1 MPFNANLTGMFHRR
15 RSSGSNRW
23 GALVVFA
30 CAAGAAAQPPTR
42 IPLCPGLT
50 VVTAVEQQ
58 SGDYES
64 IKTIESVSPREVRM
78 KYSAEMPNT
87 DMLDPGPPLKR
98 INLQRTMLTG
108 DLESGVI
115 YQQNFLEKSA
125 ETIPGTTSIGTSAAV
140 LRALKTTGEAQL
152 SISNS
157 YPGLELS
164 GDRNKFPSYYH
175 YLQAGKIHRADGGP
189 ARLPVIVNDQL
200 VELPVIRAQGD
211 FVGDKA
217 EFFFLDDERNPLTL
231 SFRLGI
237 GAIKPLS
244 SEQLSFCKTLAK
256 AKGGGVGINIGGGRC
271 DKPNGADRDTLRVV
285 KIACRCTAVAE
296 NPSGGNSGGS
306 AGQMPGGAGAGG
318 ATSIERA
325 LADTGKVDIY
335 SIYFSFNSDAIRDES
350 GPMLKEIAA
359 VLHRHPDWKLRVGG
373 HTDGIGS
380 DQYNL
385 DLSRRRAVAVKDALV
400 NRLGIDTDR
409 LATAGF
415 GKSQPKDTND
425 TLEGR
430 ARNRRVELV
439 RQ

>member
-1 MPFNANLTGMFHRR
+1 MPFGTSVSLRGLF
-15 RSSGSNRW
+15 
-23 GALVVFA
+23 ALASV
-30 CAAGAAAQPPTR
+30 AGAAVAADTAAPR

-58 SGDYES
+58 AGDYES
-64 IKTIESVSPREVRM
+64 IKTIESVEPGEVRM

-87 DMLDPGPPLKR
+87 DLLDPGPPVKKV
-98 INLQRTMLTG
+98 NLHRVMLRA
-108 DLESGVI
+108 DLESGAI

-125 ETIPGTTSIGTSAAV
+125 ETIPGATSIGTSAAI
-140 LRALKTTGEAQL
+140 LRALKTKGEAQV

-164 GDRNKFPSYYH
+164 ADRSKFPNYYS
-175 YLQAGKIHRADGGP
+175 YLQAGTLKRVNGGP
-189 ARLPVIVNDQL
+189 ARLPVLVNDQL
-200 VELPVIRAQGD
+200 VELPVIQAQGD

-231 SFRLGI
+231 AFRLGI

-244 SEQLSFCKTLAK
+244 PEQLAFCKTLGKSGRPFA
-256 AKGGGVGINIGGGRC
+256 GNIGGGRC
-271 DKPNGADRDTLRVV
+271 DKPAGADRDTLRVV
-285 KIACRCTAVAE
+285 KITCRCAGPVEGPAA
-296 NPSGGNSGGS
+296 GNSGG
-306 AGQMPGGAGAGG
+306 GGLPGGGAGAAG
-318 ATSIERA
+318 AGAIERA
-325 LADTGKVDIY
+325 LADTGKADVY
-335 SIYFSFNSDAIRDES
+335 SIYFSFNSDAIREES
-350 GPMLKEIAA
+350 EPTLKEIAE
-359 VLHRHPDWKLRVGG
+359 VLRRHGEWKLRVGG
-373 HTDGIGS
+373 HTDGVGG

-385 DLSRRRAVAVKDALV
+385 ELSRRRAAAVKDALV
-400 NRLGIDTDR
+400 KRYAIDAGR
-409 LATAGF
+409 LAAAGF